1 MEKETGA
8 KIIIRGK
15 GSVKEG
21 KVGRKDGQPLPGEDE
36 PLHAFITAG
45 TPESV
50 QKAVDKIKEV
60 IRQGIEVPE
69 GCNDLRRMQLREL
82 AQLNGTLRETDGM
95 RCSNCGSSE
104 HKSWLCPDKPNVTNN
119 IVCSAC
125 GGAGHIAKDCKA
137 KRPGLGGVEG
147 SNNQAKIDEEY
158 MSLMAELG
166 EVAPQD
172 AQGKDPQQP
181 PSKPYNIF
189 DNPRHQQHPRALAPP
204 QPPAS
209 IPPHSIPPMP
219 MSGPPPPPW
228 HQNSHGAPPAPHPMG
243 SYPPP
248 MHQPP
253 MPPHGWPMPPLP
265 TQMNQPPPV
274 HVPPPPIP
282 SQIVAPPGTDLAP
295 PGTEIEFKNWNA
307 PPLPPGSYWNSGLE
321 PQPPLPSF
329 LPPPPPPE

>member
-36 PLHAFITAG
+36 PLHAFITAS

-50 QKAVDKIKEV
+50 NKAVEKIKEV

-125 GGAGHIAKDCKA
+125 GGAGHIAKDCKS
-137 KRPGLGGVEG
+137 KRPGLGGIEG

-166 EVAPQD
+166 EVQPEALNRNE
-172 AQGKDPQQP
+172 PQQP
-181 PSKPYNIF
+181 ASKPYNIF
-189 DNPRHQQHPRALAPP
+189 DNPRHQQTRAIGPS
-204 QPPAS
+204 QPPV
-209 IPPHSIPPMP
+209 PPVNRHPNPPSAMTQ
-219 MSGPPPPPW
+219 PPW
-228 HQNSHGAPPAPHPMG
+228 HQPGITSHPMG

-248 MHQPP
+248 IHHAP
-253 MPPHGWPMPPLP
+253 MNSHSWPLIPPLP
-265 TQMNQPPPV
+265 GQMNLPPPSIAPI
-274 HVPPPPIP
+274 PPMAPIP
-282 SQIVAPPGTDLAP
+282 SMAPPGTELSP
-295 PGTEIEFKNWNA
+295 PGTEIEYKNSWNA
-307 PPLPPGSYWNSGLE
+307 PPLPPNNYWGNNND
-321 PQPPLPSF
+321 QPSF